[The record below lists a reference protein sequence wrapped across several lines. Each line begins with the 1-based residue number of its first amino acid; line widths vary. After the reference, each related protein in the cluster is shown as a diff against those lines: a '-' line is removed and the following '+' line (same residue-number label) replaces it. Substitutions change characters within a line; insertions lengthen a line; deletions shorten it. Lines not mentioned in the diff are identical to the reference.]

1 MGGCWEVTKLQVHQF
16 TMPLMAL
23 CVQSQYIL
31 SYPVKPDLLADLRA
45 DVAVVVSDVCGTES
59 NQSLP
64 FAMTTGSKPPGKVPF
79 DGVTVVRDAIR
90 VVLYAPGF
98 NGTSSKLL
106 PSDSRFIT
114 I

>member
-1 MGGCWEVTKLQVHQF
+1 MQN
-16 TMPLMAL
+16 
-23 CVQSQYIL
+23 QYIL
-31 SYPVKPDLLADLRA
+31 SYPVNPDPLADLRA